1 MAPETQTARE
11 TATAETTETEDED
24 EIHRTHIPVTTE
36 AVGTTPMKTNEEG
49 NLTVIQDG
57 PHLL

>member
-1 MAPETQTARE
+1 MSPETQTARE

-24 EIHRTHIPVTTE
+24 GIHQTHIPATME
-36 AVGTTPMKTNEEG
+36 AAGATPMKMNEEG

-57 PHLL
+57 PHSL